1 VSEGQKNAD
10 SQRVR
15 RGIRWSLLAI
25 VVSPIFGV
33 ASGITGMSLRSRRF
47 SSTYGSKKSLAAS
60 SHPLKFA

>member
-33 ASGITGMSLRSRRF
+33 ASGITGMS
-47 SSTYGSKKSLAAS
+47 
-60 SHPLKFA
+60 